1 VSKQQLDGVNPTL
14 TLTSIT
20 LGIFQPVTT
29 QGFNCTASNPNGLT
43 SPVTLT
49 C

>member
-1 VSKQQLDGVNPTL
+1 VNPTV

-20 LGIFQPVTT
+20 LVIDQPPGTTIFT
-29 QGFNCTASNPNGLT
+29 CTASNPNGLT
-43 SPVTLT
+43 SPVTLA